1 MLSQDEKL
9 YTELKKKS
17 LGIESARQMIESGI
31 LGVRHP
37 YENPNQIRL
46 L

>member
-37 YENPNQIRL
+37 YENPNRIRL